1 MDAMMEI
8 GSQVRYSRTGT
19 LGRIVRI
26 EERSG
31 FSFAELDSTGML
43 YRTDMLVPA
52 TVVEKVVRTEDLHE
66 ELRKVEKER
75 EQPRDLSFQEMPTMD
90 SACNGAG

>member
-1 MDAMMEI
+1 MNTILEI
-8 GSQVRYSRTGT
+8 GSPVRYPRTGT
-19 LGRIVRI
+19 TGTIVRI

-31 FSFAELDSTGML
+31 HSFAELDSTGML

-52 TVVEKVVRTEDLHE
+52 ILSQKTIRKEDLNE
-66 ELRKVEKER
+66 ELIQVEKER
-75 EQPRDLSFQEMPTMD
+75 SDPREQSFQEMPNLD

>member
-1 MDAMMEI
+1 MNTVLEI
-8 GSQVRYSRTGT
+8 GSPVRYPRTGT
-19 LGRIVRI
+19 TGTIVRI

-31 FSFAELDSTGML
+31 HSFVELDSTGML

-52 TVVEKVVRTEDLHE
+52 ILSQKTIKKEDLNE
-66 ELRKVEKER
+66 ELRQVEKER
-75 EQPRDLSFQEMPTMD
+75 SDPREQSFQEMPNLD